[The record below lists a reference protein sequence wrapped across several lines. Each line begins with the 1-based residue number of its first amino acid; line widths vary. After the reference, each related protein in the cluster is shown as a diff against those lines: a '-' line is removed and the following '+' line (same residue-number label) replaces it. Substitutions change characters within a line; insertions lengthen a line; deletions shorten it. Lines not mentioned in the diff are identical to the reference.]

1 MDTIGHRNTSWFNTP
16 VGGAET
22 ITRPGATRPTDEVAA
37 WVEQCISADTAYRR
51 EVGDD
56 AEWDTYVDFYEGEQ
70 WASDPTVGRGNDWRA
85 KITVNMIKPTVDSQH
100 ATLMNQDP
108 TINVY
113 ARAQMQADYA
123 QTVQMAIDSVLS
135 RRKGHQKI
143 GDAELNA
150 LLVGNGYLKVMYDET
165 LENGLGDIDLRV
177 VPSQNLFVAPG
188 SESFEEVGAEWV
200 REVNQ
205 RSLSYIRERFP
216 EKGHLVKAESPMP
229 GSFEARQENPGQ
241 AGFGQAF
248 RWKSAAYGGDNP
260 LIGDKTTFTNPPWST
275 ASKGESYAN
284 LHEIWH
290 SGKGRRIRKT
300 ATQQFVDPQTG
311 MPFHQII
318 EWEDW
323 EYPLGRLIHYA
334 NGVVLSDVPAPHI
347 RPYVLFQDNRIG
359 NRFYATGEVKHIL
372 PLQLELN
379 KRRSQMIDWANLM
392 SNPVWIVD
400 RMSGTDPEQFTN
412 RPGAII
418 DKQPGT
424 EVRREPPP
432 PMPNYLP
439 QMAQMP
445 IQDAQYISGAGSA
458 AMGIPQKGVRSG
470 AGFAAAQ
477 DIATSRIQAK
487 GRNLEQSIADLGRII
502 ISLIQQY
509 YTVSRMIRVIGDAG
523 RVRFIQFDGMKA
535 RGDWDI
541 VVTTGS
547 TQAQTRAA
555 RAQLAMQ
562 AWTAQLIDRR
572 AALTEIE
579 FPQAEEILRRMGEG
593 TVPMQNG
600 TPSLGAPNPNRS
612 DVSGYGLTIRGAPA
626 VAEGQGQPVMGPPMG
641 GMGGMA

>member
-1 MDTIGHRNTSWFNTP
+1 MDTIGYRNTSWFTSATATAP
-16 VGGAET
+16 DT
-22 ITRPGATRPTDEVAA
+22 ITRAATPDMGEVGA
-37 WVEQCISADTAYRR
+37 WVERCISADTAYRR
-51 EVGDD
+51 DVGHD
-56 AEWDTYVDFYEGEQ
+56 AEWEEYVRFYKGDQ
-70 WASDPTVGRGNDWRA
+70 WPTDPTQGKGGDWRA
-85 KITVNMIKPTVDSQH
+85 KITVNIVKPTVESQH

-108 TINVY
+108 TIEVY
-113 ARAQMQADYA
+113 ARSQMQEDYA
-123 QTVQMAIDSVLS
+123 QTVKMAVDSILY
-135 RRKGHQKI
+135 RQKGHQKI

-150 LLVGNGYLKVMYDET
+150 LILGNAYLKAVWDPEA
-165 LENGLGDIDLRV
+165 ENGQGDVVLFV
-177 VPSQNLFVAPG
+177 VPTENLFSAPG
-188 SESFEEVGAEWV
+188 TKGFEDAEWV

-205 RSLSYIRERFP
+205 VTLSYIRRRFP
-216 EKGHLVKAESPMP
+216 ERGHLVRAEAPAE
-229 GSFEARQENPGQ
+229 GTFEARRENNTQGSS
-241 AGFGQAF
+241 FGTAF
-248 RWKSAAYGGDNP
+248 RWKSSAYGDNP
-260 LIGDKTTFTNPPWST
+260 LIGDKTNFSNPPWST
-275 ASKGESYAN
+275 ASRGEAYVN
-284 LHEIWH
+284 LHELWVKD
-290 SGKGRRIRKT
+290 KGRLIQKSANQLVT
-300 ATQQFVDPQTG
+300 DPNTG
-311 MPFHQII
+311 MQFYQTLTWYDYEFPH
-318 EWEDW
+318 
-323 EYPLGRLIHYA
+323 GRLIHYA

-347 RPYVLFQDNRIG
+347 LPYVLFQDNRMA
-359 NRFYATGEVKHIL
+359 NEFYATGEVKHIL

-432 PMPNYLP
+432 SMPNYLP

-445 IQDAQYISGAGSA
+445 IQDTQYITGAGSA

-502 ISLIQQY
+502 IALIQQY
-509 YTVSRMIRVIGDAG
+509 YTVPRQIRIRGDAG
-523 RVRFIQFDGMKA
+523 QVRWMQFDGRAA

-562 AWTAQLIDRR
+562 MWTAQAIDRR
-572 AALTEIE
+572 ALLQETD
-579 FPQAEEILRRMGEG
+579 FPNREDVLRRMGEG
-593 TVPMQNG
+593 VAPMTNG

-626 VAEGQGQPVMGPPMG
+626 VAEGAPAQPVVGQMSGFG
-641 GMGGMA
+641 G